1 MPERFQEDPI
11 RPASGETPRLAP
23 AAAKSAPAA
32 SAGLRYGL
40 VVLDVDGTLLNP
52 SGAVTVRVREAL
64 FAAHEAGCIVVLASG
79 RRLWAIR
86 PIVDA
91 LGFPAPVILY
101 NGAIVYDLDG
111 ETILWD
117 AHLPLASLSSAL
129 ELLWQAGYQPVL
141 FGHPTFGEHVFTGPA
156 ERDTP
161 PTRHY
166 FNRPTTQPQRRD
178 LDGLLKAGPALLLT
192 AMGDEPEMRE
202 LEARLLRRHL
212 DCRTLVERQ
221 TFVAGSRWWQ
231 LDVTAADCSKGAAL
245 KRLCDF
251 YDLSLSRTIAIGDG
265 INDLE
270 LIQTAALGVAMGNAV
285 PEVIA
290 AAGARVSDN
299 ASDGVAEAMER
310 YVLEAGVR

>member
-1 MPERFQEDPI
+1 MPDRFPLGFSKDASDETADL
-11 RPASGETPRLAP
+11 RPAPRTVASDRG
-23 AAAKSAPAA
+23 AALP
-32 SAGLRYGL
+32 YGL

-52 SGAVTVRVREAL
+52 SGVVTARVREAL
-64 FAAHEAGCIVVLASG
+64 LSAHEAGCIVVLASG

-86 PIVDA
+86 PIVEA
-91 LGFPAPVILY
+91 LGFPVPVILY

-117 AHLPLASLSSAL
+117 AHLPPASVSAAL
-129 ELLWQAGYQPVL
+129 ELLWNAGHQPVL
-141 FGHPTFGEHVFTGPA
+141 FGHPTWGEHVFTGPP

-161 PTRHY
+161 ATRHY
-166 FNRPTTQPQRRD
+166 FNRPTTQPRRCD
-178 LDGLLKAGPALLLT
+178 LDGLISAGPALLLT
-192 AMGDEPEMRE
+192 AMGGEPQMRD
-202 LEARLLRRHL
+202 LEAIVQRRKF

-221 TFVAGSRWWQ
+221 SFVTGSPWWQ
-231 LDVTAADCSKGAAL
+231 LDVTANDCSKGAAL

-251 YDLSLSRTIAIGDG
+251 YDLPLSRTIAIGDG
-265 INDLE
+265 INDLD

-285 PEVIA
+285 PAVIA

-310 YVLEAGVR
+310 YVLQAHLR